1 MLRCA
6 FCALV
11 LLCGSIAQAQ
21 TFIVN
26 SDGDDNDPVDD
37 LVTLREAIASAN
49 ALEGPDTILLPE
61 RIQIN
66 TSVGYS
72 ISDDVEILG
81 VAGAEAE
88 IINTADSAG
97 ASLFDLESGH
107 QVHFENLVIGGVQ
120 NQGTGVAACGNVT
133 TNNIVVTGFYRAFYL
148 CSAPVNL
155 QVIRSSVID
164 NANALGGNAFNEGNT
179 AVALFDRSLI
189 ANSSMFI
196 RAYNADV
203 NVEIRNSLY
212 VGEGAYLR
220 IVGSTSMKIFDSAL
234 ILSNSSTLLTANY
247 ESHKD
252 SPTSP
257 SQYFYPSLEIIQST
271 IAGHQTGYPVIK
283 GEGANVRI
291 AHTTIA
297 DNINNQG
304 HLLEFAGYK
313 DPGSGQWQGGVTIEH
328 SVIDRY
334 QTADV
339 PIEIRNID
347 LKARY
352 SFVPAINRFSGT
364 ENIDFDAVTSLYQGA
379 PSYLTDP
386 VSDSF
391 NLPYYLPQS
400 GSPLIDAGD
409 PEVVAGAGSV
419 PGLEQRQSD
428 RILGTAIDIGATE
441 YNHEPVLDGDALKTA
456 YKEQIAALDDPDEDI
471 VLDLDNFVSDP
482 DGHAIELID
491 FYSEGAITFE
501 PVTHIISGHQKVFKE
516 AVMAVKM
523 TDETGLSAVKE
534 MDWQPKSDGKASGGG
549 SSGGGGSLPLTILGT
564 IALLGMWQTRQ
575 RRVLEKP

>member
-1 MLRCA
+1 MFLRA
-6 FCALV
+6 FCAIF
-11 LLCGSIAQAQ
+11 LLWGSIAQAK

-26 SDGDDNDPVDD
+26 SDGDDNNPVDD

-61 RIQIN
+61 RFQID

-72 ISDDVEILG
+72 IRDDVEILG

-88 IINTADSAG
+88 IINTADSLG

-107 QVHFENLVIGGVQ
+107 QVHFENLVIGALQ
-120 NQGTGVAACGNVT
+120 NQGKGIAACGSVT
-133 TNNIVVTGFYRAFYL
+133 MDNIVVTGFYQAFDL

-155 QVIRSSVID
+155 QVIRSSVLD
-164 NANALGGNAFNEGNT
+164 NTTALGWNTFNEGNQV
-179 AVALFDRSLI
+179 VALFDRSLI
-189 ANSSMFI
+189 AGSSIFV

-212 VGEGAYLR
+212 VAQDAYLR
-220 IVGSTSMKIFDSAL
+220 IVGSTSMKIIDSAL
-234 ILSNSSTLLTANY
+234 ILSDSGTLLTANY

-252 SPTSP
+252 STISP
-257 SQYFYPSLEIIQST
+257 RQYFYPSLEIIQST

-283 GEGANVRI
+283 GDGANVRI

-297 DNINNQG
+297 DNLNNQG
-304 HLLEFAGYK
+304 HLFVFAGHK
-313 DPGSGQWQGGVTIEH
+313 NPDSNQWQGGVTIEH

-347 LKARY
+347 LKARF
-352 SFVPAINRFSGT
+352 SFVPAINRAIGS
-364 ENIDFDAVTSLYQGA
+364 ESIDFDAFSSLYQGA
-379 PSYLTDP
+379 PSYLADP
-386 VSDSF
+386 VLDSF

-409 PEVVAGAGSV
+409 SELVAGEDGV
-419 PGLEQRQSD
+419 PELEQRQSN
-428 RILGTAIDIGATE
+428 RILGAAIDIGATE
-441 YNHEPVLDGDALKTA
+441 YNHEPLLNDDALITA
-456 YKEQIAALDDPDEDI
+456 YEEQIALLADPDEDI

-482 DGHAIELID
+482 DGHIIELLD

-501 PVTHIISGHQKVFKE
+501 PATHTISGHQNAFKA
-516 AVMAVKM
+516 AVMRVKM
-523 TDETGLSAVKE
+523 TDETGLSAVQE
-534 MDWQPKSDGKASGGG
+534 MDWQPKNDAKGDGG
-549 SSGGGGSLPLTILGT
+549 SGGGGGSLPATILGA
-564 IALLGMWQTRQ
+564 IMLLGMGRA
-575 RRVLEKP
+575 RRRKITL